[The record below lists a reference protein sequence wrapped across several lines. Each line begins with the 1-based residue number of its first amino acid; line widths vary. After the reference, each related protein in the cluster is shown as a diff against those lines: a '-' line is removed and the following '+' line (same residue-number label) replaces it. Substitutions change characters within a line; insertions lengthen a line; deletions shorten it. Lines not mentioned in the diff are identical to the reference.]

1 MRSLMRWEPFVGP
14 LSLPGAIERLFESS
28 LVQPSLA
35 RPLGLDLA
43 LDMYETD
50 DDLVIK
56 ATVPGVKPED
66 IQITVTGDTLT
77 IKGEARAAEDV
88 EEANYI
94 RRERRYGA
102 FCRSIALPGNVDADK
117 TEAGFEDGILTL
129 TVPKVEQARRK
140 SIQVK
145 VK

>member
-14 LSLPGAIERLFESS
+14 MSLQGAIQRLLESS
-28 LVQPSLA
+28 FVRPSLF

-50 DDLVIK
+50 DDLVVK
-56 ATVPGVKPED
+56 AMVPGVNPED

-77 IKGEARAAEDV
+77 IKGETRK
-88 EEANYI
+88 EEELEGRNYI
-94 RRERRYGA
+94 RQERSYGA
-102 FCRSIALPGNVDADK
+102 FSRSIALPGNVNADK
-117 TEAGFEDGILTL
+117 TEAEFEDGILTL
-129 TVPKVEQARRK
+129 TVPKVEEAKRK